1 MVFCFSLLPSC
12 SSLLSSLQ
20 LPSPSNSSPSPS
32 IFQLLHWLMVRCFTY
47 KMPSSARANVFE
59 FVWVVIEVTRFQW
72 LGTPLPSTV
81 PEYERS
87 LSSAKLCMAMINS
100 ASIEVRV
107 ELDYLYKEGMQSY
120 NENEVAKDKEGS
132 CYDVALRNLFVGA
145 WWAC

>member
-1 MVFCFSLLPSC
+1 
-12 SSLLSSLQ
+12 
-20 LPSPSNSSPSPS
+20 
-32 IFQLLHWLMVRCFTY
+32 MVRCFTY
-47 KMPSSARANVFE
+47 KMPSLARTSVFE
-59 FVWVVIEVTRFQW
+59 FVWVVIEATRFQW
-72 LGTPLPSTV
+72 LGAPLPSAV

-120 NENEVAKDKEGS
+120 NENEVAKDKKGG
-132 CYDVALRNLFVGA
+132 CYDVALRNLFVGV